1 MQREPVVTTKRTA
14 IPTDERMRAG
24 GGPLRILAVS
34 ATWQGANDY
43 AFVRAVRRAGHSVR
57 VVSEAEYFPGWHS
70 LALRILRRLLRRR
83 IAAEFNAAL
92 LREAR
97 TLRYDLLFVFKGPL
111 VKAETLRAI
120 RGLGTVAIQFYP
132 DTGFAI
138 HSPWLL
144 DAIRAYDWVFSTK
157 PEHPGLLR
165 AQFGMT
171 NVSFVP
177 HAHDPEVDR
186 IPQVSERDIADYA
199 CDVGF
204 VGNITPKKRAAIERV
219 IEAFPDA
226 TVKIWGFAGWAAA
239 GGAVAAAYQG
249 RVAVGLEY
257 AKANYLSRINLG
269 LLSEGDLDGAGFDVL
284 TSRSFHIP
292 AAGGF
297 MLHERTGE
305 LARIFEEGRDCAC
318 FGDAEEMIAKIRHY
332 LAHED
337 ERRAIAEAGHA
348 RSQAGGYSVDDRARG
363 VIAKYHELAAAA
375 RAELWR

>member
-1 MQREPVVTTKRTA
+1 MTTKTNA
-14 IPTDERMRAG
+14 IPAVEPMPTASGR
-24 GGPLRILAVS
+24 LRILAVS

-43 AFVRAVRRAGHSVR
+43 AFVRAFRRAGHSVR
-57 VVSEAEYFPGWHS
+57 VVSEAEYFPVWHS
-70 LALRILRRLLRRR
+70 LAMRLLRRLLRRR

-97 TLRYDLLFVFKGPL
+97 TLSYDLLFVFKGPL

-144 DAIRAYDWVFSTK
+144 DAISAYDWVFTTK
-157 PEHPGLLR
+157 PEHPALLG

-186 IPQVSERDIADYA
+186 VPQVSERDIADYA
-199 CDVGF
+199 CDIGF
-204 VGNITPKKRAAIERV
+204 VGNITPKKRAAMERV

-226 TVKIWGFAGWAAA
+226 DVRIWGFSGWAGA
-239 GGAVAAAYQG
+239 GGAVAKAYRG

-284 TSRSFHIP
+284 TARSFHIP

-305 LARIFEEGRDCAC
+305 LAKIFEEGRECAC

-332 LAHED
+332 LARED

-348 RSQAGGYSVDDRARG
+348 RSQAGGHSVDYRARD
-363 VIAKYHELAAAA
+363 VIAKYHELRASSA
-375 RAELWR
+375 AELSR